1 MRELRRGCKVGGEVE
16 VERRQRRG
24 IEVEVEQW
32 RGRVGGGGLE
42 LGGLRDL
49 ASQSPSSSM
58 RHIDSTSM
66 GSSSLRPCPTPVSA
80 EEAGRGPAIRFD
92 SIRFGSGPRE

>member
-49 ASQSPSSSM
+49 ASLSPSSSCV
-58 RHIDSTSM
+58 TSILHRW
-66 GSSSLRPCPTPVSA
+66 GARPYARARRPSRRKKQA
-80 EEAGRGPAIRFD
+80 EVPRFD